1 MAISPISDIVL
12 EVAKA
17 ADPASYSA
25 AAGRL
30 SSLAGAAS
38 TVPTMPEDDAAAG
51 ETFAEALGT
60 VGTRRP
66 VAAHLPF
73 DPALALV
80 RMQNRDALGAQAGGP
95 FEKYEAF
102 VLSSFVETMLPKD
115 SQVLFGGGTAGEI
128 WKSMLAEGLGN
139 QLARVGGIGIAEML
153 SSAFRGEEVATA
165 AEAPGSNSAAKPASD
180 TAAAPVC
187 S

>member
-30 SSLAGAAS
+30 QRLAGTAS
-38 TVPTMPEDDAAAG
+38 AIPPMPSADAAVQ
-51 ETFAEALGT
+51 ETFAEALGGVAT
-60 VGTRRP
+60 PRP
-66 VAAHLPF
+66 VAPHLPF

-80 RMQNRDALGAQAGGP
+80 RMQNQDALAAPGSP
-95 FEKYEAF
+95 FEKYESF

-115 SQVLFGGGTAGEI
+115 SEVLFGAGTAGEI
-128 WKSMLAEGLGN
+128 WKSMLAEGLGS
-139 QLARVGGIGIAEML
+139 QLARFGGIGIANLLAASMRDDE
-153 SSAFRGEEVATA
+153 AATPTETA
-165 AEAPGSNSAAKPASD
+165 AADPAPAGP
-180 TAAAPVC
+180 AAAPVC

>member
-30 SSLAGAAS
+30 SRLAGS
-38 TVPTMPEDDAAAG
+38 AAAVPAMPG
-51 ETFAEALGT
+51 TDAPAQESFADALGT
-60 VGTRRP
+60 AATPRPP
-66 VAAHLPF
+66 VAPHLPF

-80 RMQNRDALGAQAGGP
+80 RMQNKDALAAGAGSP
-95 FEKYEAF
+95 FQQYEGF
-102 VLSSFVETMLPKD
+102 ILSSFVETMLPKD
-115 SQVLFGGGTAGEI
+115 SEILYGAGTAGEI
-128 WKSMLAEGLGN
+128 WKSMLAEGLGSH
-139 QLARVGGIGIAEML
+139 LSRVGGFGIADML
-153 SSAFRGEEVATA
+153 AASLREDEPEAAV
-165 AEAPGSNSAAKPASD
+165 AEAPAEMSH
-180 TAAAPVC
+180 APVC

>member
-17 ADPASYSA
+17 ADPASYTA

-30 SSLAGAAS
+30 SSLAGASAA
-38 TVPTMPEDDAAAG
+38 VPAMPGGDAPVQED
-51 ETFAEALGT
+51 FAEMLGNA
-60 VGTRRP
+60 GTPRP

-80 RMQNRDALGAQAGGP
+80 RMQNREAVGPQPASP

-115 SQVLFGGGTAGEI
+115 SETLFGAGTAGEI
-128 WKSMLAEGLGN
+128 WKSMLAEGLGT
-139 QLARVGGIGIAEML
+139 QLARAGGIGIADML
-153 SSAFRGEEVATA
+153 SSAFRDKEAATA
-165 AEAPGSNSAAKPASD
+165 AGPAPEPASEL
-180 TAAAPVC
+180 AAGPVC

>member
-30 SSLAGAAS
+30 ARLAGTAGAI
-38 TVPTMPEDDAAAG
+38 PAMPGPDAAAP
-51 ETFAEALGT
+51 ETFADALGT
-60 VGTRRP
+60 VGRPRP
-66 VAAHLPF
+66 VAPHLPF

-80 RMQNRDALGAQAGGP
+80 RMQNQDALGARLGSP
-95 FEKYEAF
+95 FEQYEGF

-115 SQVLFGGGTAGEI
+115 SKVLFGAGTAGEI
-128 WKSMLAEGLGN
+128 WRSMLAEGLGT
-139 QLARVGGIGIAEML
+139 QLARVGGIGIASML
-153 SSAFRGEEVATA
+153 ASAGKDEESASGA
-165 AEAPGSNSAAKPASD
+165 AEP
-180 TAAAPVC
+180 AAAPVC

>member
-1 MAISPISDIVL
+1 MAISPVSDIVL

-30 SSLAGAAS
+30 SSLAGAAAS
-38 TVPTMPEDDAAAG
+38 VPAMPGADAPEG
-51 ETFAEALGT
+51 ETFADTLGQ
-60 VGTRRP
+60 VGTPRP
-66 VAAHLPF
+66 IAAHLPF

-80 RMQNRDALGAQAGGP
+80 RMQNRDALGAQAGSP

-115 SQVLFGGGTAGEI
+115 SQALFGRGTAGEI
-128 WKSMLAEGLGN
+128 WRSMLSEGLGN

-153 SSAFRGEEVATA
+153 ASAFRDEEVETA
-165 AEAPGSNSAAKPASD
+165 AAAPAAEF
-180 TAAAPVC
+180 AAAPVC